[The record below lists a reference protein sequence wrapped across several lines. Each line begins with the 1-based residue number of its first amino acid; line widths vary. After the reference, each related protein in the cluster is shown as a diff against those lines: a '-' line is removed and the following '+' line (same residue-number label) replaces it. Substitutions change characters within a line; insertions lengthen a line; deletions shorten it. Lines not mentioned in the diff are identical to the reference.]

1 MARDAR
7 ITDYIAK
14 AEPFARPILEHIRQ
28 LVHASVPGATE
39 TMKWSM
45 PFFDLNGQRLAMMA
59 GFKAHVGLGIFDGT
73 PMGAKESGAQGM
85 GQFGKI
91 ASIADLPSD
100 AELAKR
106 LQTAATL
113 IATGSA
119 PKMKKGAPKPA
130 LDMPEDL
137 AAALAANPAAH
148 AAFTAFPP
156 GARREYIEW
165 VVTAKQLATRAS
177 RIETTVAQ
185 SAEGKKRNWK
195 YEVC

>member
-1 MARDAR
+1 MSHDERIDA
-7 ITDYIAK
+7 YIAK
-14 AEPFARPILEHIRQ
+14 AEPFARPILEYIRH
-28 LVHASVPGATE
+28 LVQASVPGAAE

-73 PMGAKESGAQGM
+73 PMGEGQGM

-91 ASIADLPSD
+91 ASIADLPGE
-100 AELAKR
+100 AELATR
-106 LQTAATL
+106 LQAAAAL

-119 PKMKKGAPKPA
+119 PKMKKAAPKPA

-137 AAALAANPAAH
+137 AAALSANPAAH
-148 AAFTAFPP
+148 AAFSAFPP

-165 VVTAKQLATRAS
+165 VVTAKQPATRAT
-177 RIETTVAQ
+177 RIATTVSQ

>member
-1 MARDAR
+1 MAQDAR
-7 ITDYIAK
+7 IDAYIAT
-14 AEPFARPILEHIRQ
+14 AEPFARPILEHIRK
-28 LVHASVPGATE
+28 LVHATVPGATE

-91 ASIADLPSD
+91 TAVGDLPGE

-106 LQTAATL
+106 LQTAAAL
-113 IATGSA
+113 IASGGA
-119 PKMKKGAPKPA
+119 PKMKKAAPKPA
-130 LDMPEDL
+130 LDMPNDL
-137 AAALAANPAAH
+137 AAALAANPEAA
-148 AAFTAFPP
+148 AKFAAFPP

-165 VVTAKQLATRAS
+165 VVTAKQPATRAS
-177 RIETTVAQ
+177 RIATTVAQ
-185 SAEGKKRNWK
+185 SADGKKRNWK